1 MWSLVQGKA
10 AFHTRLRR
18 EADLLHFAPREG
30 ETYTIAQGTTL
41 SVRNSG
47 DGKETRQMA
56 QLDRVLAMTPYL
68 VRGNA
73 GLGMGMGMGMGGMG
87 LSWTSQVADGGC
99 RSFPPP

>member
-30 ETYTIAQGTTL
+30 ETYTLAQGMTL
-41 SVRNSG
+41 SVRNSE

-68 VRGNA
+68 VRVNGQVGEEKGRM
-73 GLGMGMGMGMGGMG
+73 GLG
-87 LSWTSQVADGGC
+87 WTCQVADGGC
-99 RSFPPP
+99 QSFTLH

>member
-30 ETYTIAQGTTL
+30 DTYTLAQGTTI
-41 SVRNSG
+41 SIRNSE

-56 QLDRVLAMTPYL
+56 QPDRALAMTPYL
-68 VRGNA
+68 VSGD
-73 GLGMGMGMGMGGMG
+73 GEVGG
-87 LSWTSQVADGGC
+87 GGWGWEEWD
-99 RSFPPP
+99 